1 MALVSE
7 GATWTFGVNK
17 EFFGLDYTLPG
28 LRFVTIMITPLE
40 ESGIDVKIPG
50 ILEGRYRKSLTLKQV
65 SSESDGSF
73 NLLLNGEFLA
83 LTNFPLHQSGNMRV
97 TVKGLHKVEN
107 PCCTYKY

>member
-50 ILEGRYRKSLTLKQV
+50 ILEGRYRKSLTLKLV
-65 SSESDGSF
+65 SSKREGTF
-73 NLLLNGEFLA
+73 NLILNGTFL
-83 LTNFPLHQSGNMRV
+83 TSVNCPIHESGNMRV
-97 TVKGLHKVEN
+97 AVKGPHQVEY
-107 PCCTYKY
+107 PSCRYEY